1 MLLYSHLYVFGLSAP
16 RAPSNLLSSR
26 SLAKRAAWCVS
37 VSLGVA
43 VIWQRPGL
51 HPKQE
56 THPSDAAG
64 CQFVCTLLHV
74 CVCVCTVC
82 RPALFL
88 QTGGVLSP
96 MSSPSFTSLF
106 FLLSSDTVCCR
117 RPPLMFPHGFCFLI
131 SLTLHLSPL
140 CHSYWFLLLFLQVL
154 LECPFT
160 VPQNCFSNA
169 LSEICPRETAAS
181 VHSKKKML
189 GLG

>member
-1 MLLYSHLYVFGLSAP
+1 MCLTCRL
-16 RAPSNLLSSR
+16 PSNLLSAR

-51 HPKQE
+51 HPMQE
-56 THPSDAAG
+56 THPSEAAD
-64 CQFVCTLLHV
+64 CQFVCTRLRV
-74 CVCVCTVC
+74 CVCVRVCTVL

-88 QTGGVLSP
+88 QTGGVLPPTSLL
-96 MSSPSFTSLF
+96 SFTSLF
-106 FLLSSDTVCCR
+106 CLLSSVTVCCR

-160 VPQNCFSNA
+160 VPQNCFPNA